1 MLRCHDGHQQTERGT
16 RRQEH
21 GQELRGQVPVEQC
34 DEWST
39 GLRRVMRRQI
49 LMSPEPDSMLGA
61 FWWRGTFVEFKVAA
75 SSQRRASRV
84 KGRQMGGPVATCRS
98 ASMTLNRRSR
108 CASDRQ
114 ADARDANTP
123 DRTRLERGWVMVE
136 ERVGDVEGA
145 S

>member
-1 MLRCHDGHQQTERGT
+1 MTAINKQSAAHGGRNTDRNYEVKSQQSNATNGLPACEGLCDARYLCPRSLT
-16 RRQEH
+16 
-21 GQELRGQVPVEQC
+21 QC
-34 DEWST
+34 WGRS
-39 GLRRVMRRQI
+39 GGGGV
-49 LMSPEPDSMLGA
+49 
-61 FWWRGTFVEFKVAA
+61 VEFKVAA